1 LSQAVSKSRST
12 WKSDGTEYL
21 TLTFND
27 TPPAGATSRNL
38 YAAIALQ
45 GTTPV
50 ASDLAMLQANIPLR
64 RLSFVDNGQTPFNIS
79 YNTAPSTN
87 STAGLKASAGTM
99 AGNIPVLTA
108 ILTTLMTLILVY

>member
-1 LSQAVSKSRST
+1 
-12 WKSDGTEYL
+12 L

-50 ASDLAMLQANIPLR
+50 ASDLAMLKSNIPIADT
-64 RLSFVDNGQTPFNIS
+64 SFVDNGSITVQYCLQYRSRQQLNRW
-79 YNTAPSTN
+79 Y
-87 STAGLKASAGTM
+87 
-99 AGNIPVLTA
+99 
-108 ILTTLMTLILVY
+108 